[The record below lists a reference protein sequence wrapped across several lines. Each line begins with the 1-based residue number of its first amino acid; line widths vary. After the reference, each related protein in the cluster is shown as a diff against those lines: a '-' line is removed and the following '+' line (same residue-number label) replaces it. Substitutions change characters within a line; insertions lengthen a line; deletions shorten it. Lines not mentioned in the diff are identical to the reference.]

1 MGALIFKDLFSP
13 KSVGIIGDFSNP
25 HCRAF
30 TLIDNLRIPEIE
42 NFYKIEFDI
51 EKIKSFT
58 HNVDLLII
66 TVPLKDIPDIIDN
79 LKNVKIKN
87 VIITSGKNT
96 IDDDFYEGLIIER
109 LKKRNIKLL
118 GLHSFGFMCVN
129 KDLNISLFPDLPEK
143 GDIAFI
149 SQSGSVI
156 HSIIDITRER
166 GIGFSYIIDLGTLAG
181 IDFGDAIDY
190 LAYQHDVKTIL
201 LFIENLKHP
210 RKFLSA
216 VRAVAKVKPV
226 IIVKTG
232 KSEVSKK
239 IIKFSTGK
247 TPGEDIVY
255 DIAFRR
261 AGAVRVN
268 DFAELFI
275 CGDILS
281 KKKISYGEKLC
292 IISNAKT
299 LNILISD
306 ILDEKGF
313 SLPELSENLKEK
325 LKKIISE
332 NQLLINPIDLT
343 MNADNKIIVDT
354 IEKCFFSEEFQTIM
368 VVLLLNRY
376 IDPVFIIKTTK
387 EFMKKY
393 RKCKI
398 IYICIGG
405 TSSDRARLK
414 ELQTDDILVFFNIE
428 YAVNSYYY
436 SIKYFRSLEKQ
447 IAFTPSFDKDIL
459 YNKDEVER
467 FIENLIEKNK
477 FILSDFE
484 SKKILSSYGIDVN
497 ETYICTTFEEAK
509 SIVKNLGYPVVLKM
523 DEFIKGEKGYKYI
536 NNDETLNHF
545 YKKLNEIIS
554 KKNIKTKL
562 NIQKMIFDID
572 FEFRIGMETDIEFGP
587 YIYLSYKGGFNKVI
601 MLPPLNR
608 FLAQRL
614 IAKLK
619 DFDKLKQK
627 NLVDIPELEEILVR
641 ISHLISNHSEIFRI
655 IIDPVLISNKKIHI
669 VNAFIELKESKV
681 KAPQHLAIRPYP
693 SEYEFHEVL
702 PDGTPVFIRPIK
714 PEDEPLHI
722 EFFYSLSRQTQYYRF
737 FTYTSKITHE
747 QIALFT
753 HVDYDREIAIV
764 AIIKENEKD
773 KIIGVNR
780 LSYIPYEDKY
790 EFAIVVTDAW
800 QGRGVAKILMEKLI
814 FIAKDRKI
822 KKIYG
827 TVLAENRKMLN
838 FVKKFGF
845 KIIGYEGDTV
855 YIMLEVD

>member
-1 MGALIFKDLFSP
+1 MGALIFKDLFNP
-13 KSVGIIGDFSNP
+13 KSIAVIGNFKEP
-25 HCRAF
+25 TCRAY
-30 TLIDNLRIPEIE
+30 TLIDNIQIPDLD
-42 NFYKIEFDI
+42 NFYKLNYDLDE
-51 EKIKSFT
+51 IKNFK
-58 HNVDLLII
+58 NNLDLLII
-66 TVPLKDIPDIIDN
+66 TVPLKDIPDIIDSLSN
-79 LKNVKIKN
+79 IKIKN
-87 VIITSGKNT
+87 VIITSGKIT
-96 IDDDFYEGLIIER
+96 IDDDFYEGLIVEK

-118 GLHSFGFMCVN
+118 GMHSFGFMCIN
-129 KDLNISLFPDLPEK
+129 KGLNLSLFPELPAK
-143 GDIAFI
+143 GEIAFI
-149 SQSGSVI
+149 SQSGAVI
-156 HSIIDITRER
+156 HSIIDMTKDR
-166 GIGFSYIIDLGTLAG
+166 GIGFSYMIDIGTLAG

-190 LAYQHDVKTIL
+190 LAYQNDVKTIL

-216 VRAVAKVKPV
+216 VRAVAKVKP
-226 IIVKTG
+226 IILIKTG
-232 KSEVSKK
+232 KSEIGKK
-239 IIKFSTGK
+239 IIKYSTGK
-247 TPGEDIVY
+247 TPGDDLVY

-306 ILDEKGF
+306 ILEEKGF
-313 SLPELSENLKEK
+313 ILPDISESLKNK
-325 LKKIISE
+325 LKSIIVE
-332 NQLLINPIDLT
+332 NHMLMNPIDLT
-343 MNADNKIIVDT
+343 MNADNQSIVNT
-354 IEKCFFSEEFQTIM
+354 IEECFFSEEFQTLM
-368 VVLLLNRY
+368 VVLLLNRF

-405 TSSDRARLK
+405 KKEERTRLK
-414 ELQTDDILVFFNIE
+414 ELQTEDILVFFNLE

-459 YNKDEVER
+459 YDKER
-467 FIENLIEKNK
+467 VSNIIHNLIHKDK
-477 FILSDFE
+477 LILSDYE
-484 SKKILSSYGIDVN
+484 SKQILSLYGINVN
-497 ETYICTTFEEAK
+497 ETYICSDFKEAK
-509 SIVKNLGYPVVLKM
+509 NIVKKLGFPVVLKI

-536 NNDETLNHF
+536 NNEETLNHF
-545 YKKLNEIIS
+545 YKKLNEIIKN
-554 KKNIKTKL
+554 KKIKTKF
-562 NIQKMIFDID
+562 NIQKMIFDVD

-619 DFDKLKQK
+619 DFDRLKQK
-627 NLVDIPELEEILVR
+627 NLINLLELEEILVR
-641 ISHLISNHSEIFRI
+641 LSHLISNHSEIYRI
-655 IIDPVLISNKKIHI
+655 IIDPVLVSNKKIHI
-669 VNAFIELKESKV
+669 VNAFIELKETKV

-693 SEYEFHEVL
+693 SEYEFHEKL
-702 PDGTPVFIRPIK
+702 PDGTEVFIRPIR

-737 FTYTSKITHE
+737 FTYTSQITHE
-747 QIALFT
+747 QIAMFT
-753 HVDYDREIAIV
+753 HVDYDREIAII
-764 AIIKENEKD
+764 ALIKENGKD

-790 EFAIVVTDAW
+790 EFAIVVTDKW
-800 QGRGVAKILMEKLI
+800 QGTGIGKILMEKLI
-814 FIAKDRKI
+814 YIARDRNI
-822 KKIYG
+822 KRIYG
-827 TVLAENRKMLN
+827 TVLAENRKMIN

-845 KIIGYEGDTV
+845 KIVGFEGDTV
-855 YIMLEVD
+855 YIMLEL

>member
-1 MGALIFKDLFSP
+1 MGALIFKDLFNP
-13 KSVGIIGDFSNP
+13 KTIAVIGNFKEP
-25 HCRAF
+25 TCRAI
-30 TLIDNLRIPEIE
+30 TLIDNIQIPDLD
-42 NFYKIEFDI
+42 NFYKINYDLDE
-51 EKIKSFT
+51 IKNFK
-58 HNVDLLII
+58 NNLDLLII
-66 TVPLKDIPDIIDN
+66 TVPLKDIPDIIDSFSN
-79 LKNVKIKN
+79 IKIKN
-87 VIITSGKNT
+87 IIITSGKIT
-96 IDDDFYEGLIIER
+96 IDDDFYEGLIVEK

-118 GLHSFGFMCVN
+118 GMHSFGFMCIN
-129 KDLNISLFPDLPEK
+129 KGLNISLFPELPAK
-143 GDIAFI
+143 GEIAFI
-149 SQSGSVI
+149 SQSGAVI
-156 HSIIDITRER
+156 HSIIDMTKDR
-166 GIGFSYIIDLGTLAG
+166 GIGFSYMIDIGTLAG

-190 LAYQHDVKTIL
+190 LAYQNDVKTIL

-216 VRAVAKVKPV
+216 VRAVAKVKP
-226 IIVKTG
+226 IILIKTG
-232 KSEVSKK
+232 KSEVGKK
-239 IIKFSTGK
+239 IIKYSTGK
-247 TPGEDIVY
+247 TPGDDLVY

-306 ILDEKGF
+306 ILEEKGF
-313 SLPELSENLKEK
+313 ILPELSENLKNE
-325 LKKIISE
+325 LKKIIFE
-332 NQLLINPIDLT
+332 NHMIMNPIDLT
-343 MNADNKIIVDT
+343 MNADNQSIVHT
-354 IEKCFFSEEFQTIM
+354 IEKCFFSEEFQTLM
-368 VVLLLNRY
+368 VVLLLNRF

-405 TSSDRARLK
+405 KKEERIKLK
-414 ELQTDDILVFFNIE
+414 ELQTEDILVFFNLE

-447 IAFTPSFDKDIL
+447 IAFTPSFDKDIV
-459 YNKDEVER
+459 YDKEKVSEIIHD
-467 FIENLIEKNK
+467 LIQKNK
-477 FILSDFE
+477 YILSDYE
-484 SKKILSSYGIDVN
+484 SKQILSFYGINVN
-497 ETYICTTFEEAK
+497 ETYICSNFNEAK
-509 SIVKNLGYPVVLKM
+509 KIVKKLGFPVVLKL

-536 NNDETLNHF
+536 NNEETLNHF
-545 YKKLNEIIS
+545 YKKLNEII
-554 KKNIKTKL
+554 KNRKIKTKF

-619 DFDKLKQK
+619 DFERLKQK
-627 NLVDIPELEEILVR
+627 NLINLLELEEILVR
-641 ISHLISNHSEIFRI
+641 ISHLISNHSEIYRI
-655 IIDPVLISNKKIHI
+655 IIDPVLVSNKKIHI
-669 VNAFIELKESKV
+669 VNAFIELKETKV

-693 SEYEFHEVL
+693 SEYEFLEKL
-702 PDGTPVFIRPIK
+702 PDGTEVFIRPIR

-737 FTYTSKITHE
+737 FTYTSQITHE
-747 QIALFT
+747 QIAMFT

-764 AIIKENEKD
+764 ALIKENGKE

-800 QGRGVAKILMEKLI
+800 QGKGVAKILMEKLI
-814 FIAKDRKI
+814 YIAKDRNI

-827 TVLAENRKMLN
+827 TVLAENRKMIN

-845 KIIGYEGDTV
+845 KIIGFEGETV
-855 YIMLEVD
+855 YIMLEL

>member
-1 MGALIFKDLFSP
+1 MGALIFKDLFNP
-13 KSVGIIGDFSNP
+13 RSVGVIGNFSEP
-25 HCRAF
+25 TCRAF
-30 TLIDNLRIPEIE
+30 TLIDNLRIPNFE
-42 NFYKIEFDI
+42 NFFQIESDI
-51 EKIKSFT
+51 EVIKNF
-58 HNVDLLII
+58 NKDLDLLII
-66 TVPLKDIPDIIDN
+66 TLPLKDIPDIIDN
-79 LKNVKIKN
+79 LSIKVKNM
-87 VIITSGKNT
+87 IITSGKTT
-96 IDDDFYEGLIIER
+96 IDDDFYEGLIIEK
-109 LKKRNIKLL
+109 LKRKNIKLL
-118 GLHSFGFMCVN
+118 GIHSFGFICVN
-129 KDLNISLFPDLPEK
+129 KGLNISLFPDIPHK

-156 HSIIDITRER
+156 QSIIDITRER

-190 LAYQHDVKTIL
+190 LAYQPDVKTIL

-239 IIKFSTGK
+239 IIHFSTGK
-247 TPGEDIVY
+247 LPGDDVVY

-281 KKKISYGEKLC
+281 KRKISYGEKLC

-306 ILDEKGF
+306 ILEEKGF
-313 SLPELSENLKEK
+313 KLPELPEDLKNS
-325 LKKIISE
+325 LKSIIKHNS
-332 NQLLINPIDLT
+332 LIINPIDLS
-343 MNADNKIIVDT
+343 MNADNKMIVDT
-354 IEKCFFSEEFQTIM
+354 ISKCFFSEKFQTLM
-368 VVLLLNRY
+368 VVLLLNRF

-405 TSSDRARLK
+405 SSDERAKLK
-414 ELQTDDILVFFNIE
+414 SLQTDDILIFLNLE

-436 SIKYFRSLEKQ
+436 TIKYFRSLEKQ
-447 IAFTPSFDKDIL
+447 IAFTPSFDKDII
-459 YNKDEVER
+459 YDKDSASK
-467 FIENLIEKNK
+467 LIEEYIKK
-477 FILSDFE
+477 DKLILSDYE
-484 SKKILSSYGIDVN
+484 SKQLLSLYGIRVN
-497 ETYICTTFEEAK
+497 DTFICSSFEEAK
-509 SIVKNLGYPVVLKM
+509 SIVKNLGYPVVIKL

-536 NNDETLNHF
+536 NNEETLNHF
-545 YKKLNEIIS
+545 YEKLQTIIHS
-554 KKNIKTKL
+554 KKIKTKL
-562 NIQKMIFDID
+562 NIQRMIFDID

-619 DFDKLKQK
+619 DFEKLEKK
-627 NLVDIPELEEILVR
+627 NLVNIPELEEILVR
-641 ISHLISNHSEIFRI
+641 LSHLISNHSEIYRI
-655 IIDPVLISNKKIHI
+655 IIDPVLLSNKKFYI
-669 VNAFIELKESKV
+669 VNAFIELKENKV
-681 KAPQHLAIRPYP
+681 KAPQHLSIRPYP
-693 SEYEFHEVL
+693 SEYEFYEIL
-702 PDGTPVFIRPIK
+702 SDGTEIFIRPIK

-722 EFFYSLSRQTQYYRF
+722 EFFYSLSRETQYYRF

-747 QIALFT
+747 QIAMFT

-764 AIIKENEKD
+764 AIVKENGKD

-800 QGRGVAKILMEKLI
+800 QGKGVAKILMEKLLY
-814 FIAKDRKI
+814 IAKDRKI
-822 KKIYG
+822 SKIYG
-827 TVLAENRKMLN
+827 TVLAENRRMLQ

-855 YIMLEVD
+855 YIMKELD

>member
-1 MGALIFKDLFSP
+1 MGALIFKDLFNP
-13 KSVGIIGDFSNP
+13 KSVAIIGNFSNP

-30 TLIDNLRIPEIE
+30 TLIDNLNIPEIE
-42 NFYKIEFDI
+42 NFFKIEFDL
-51 EKIKSFT
+51 EKIKSFKN
-58 HNVDLLII
+58 NVDLLII

-79 LKNVKIKN
+79 LGNIKVKNL
-87 VIITSGKNT
+87 IITSGKIT
-96 IDDDFYEGLIIER
+96 IDDDFYEGLIIE
-109 LKKRNIKLL
+109 KIKRKNIKLL
-118 GLHSFGFMCVN
+118 GIHSFGFMCVN
-129 KDLNISLFPDLPEK
+129 KNLNISLFPDLPAK

-156 HSIIDITRER
+156 HSIIDITKER

-190 LAYQHDVKTIL
+190 LAYQNDVKTIL
-201 LFIENLKHP
+201 LFVENLKHP

-232 KSEVSKK
+232 KSEIGKK

-268 DFAELFI
+268 DFTELFI

-299 LNILISD
+299 LNIFISD
-306 ILDEKGF
+306 ILEEKGF
-313 SLPELSENLKEK
+313 KLQDLSQDLKDE
-325 LKKIISE
+325 LKKIII
-332 NQLLINPIDLT
+332 NNHLIINPIDLT
-343 MNADNKIIVDT
+343 MNADNKMIVDT
-354 IEKCFFSEEFQTIM
+354 IEKCFFSEEFQTLM
-368 VVLLLNRY
+368 VVLLLNRF

-405 TSSDRARLK
+405 TSTERARLK
-414 ELQTDDILVFFNIE
+414 ELQTEDILIFFNIE

-459 YNKDEVER
+459 YDKEKTAVY
-467 FIENLIEKNK
+467 IKSLIEKDK
-477 FILSDFE
+477 LILSDYE
-484 SKKILSSYGIDVN
+484 SKQILSLYGINVN
-497 ETYICTTFEEAK
+497 ETYICSNFKEAK
-509 SIVKNLGYPVVLKM
+509 EIVGKLGFPVVLKL

-536 NNDETLNHF
+536 NNEETLNHF
-545 YKKLNEIIS
+545 YKKLNEII
-554 KKNIKTKL
+554 KNRKIRTKF
-562 NIQKMIFDID
+562 NIQKMIFDVD

-619 DFDKLKQK
+619 DFERLKQK
-627 NLVDIPELEEILVR
+627 NLISLLELEEILVR
-641 ISHLISNHSEIFRI
+641 ISHLISNHSEIYRI
-655 IIDPVLISNKKIHI
+655 IIDPVLVSNKKIHI
-669 VNAFIELKESKV
+669 VNAFIELKETKV

-693 SEYEFHEVL
+693 SEYEFHEKL
-702 PDGTPVFIRPIK
+702 PDGTEVFIRPIR

-737 FTYTSKITHE
+737 FTYTSQITHE
-747 QIALFT
+747 QIAMFT
-753 HVDYDREIAIV
+753 HVDYDREIAII
-764 AIIKENEKD
+764 ALIKENGKD

-790 EFAIVVTDAW
+790 EFAIVVTDKW
-800 QGRGVAKILMEKLI
+800 QGTGIGRILMEKLI
-814 FIAKDRKI
+814 YIAKDRNI

-827 TVLAENRKMLN
+827 TVLAENRKMIN

-845 KIIGYEGDTV
+845 KIIGYEGDVV
-855 YIMLEVD
+855 YIMLEL